1 MKQLGLIINPVAG
14 MGGTV
19 GLKGTDGSEILRR
32 AQELGAVPQAHK
44 RAEQALAAL
53 TSMASD
59 IVLLTFGDTMGEAVA
74 TACGLRPQV
83 IGSGST
89 PQTTPNDTSAAARL
103 MAAAG
108 VDLLLFVG
116 GDGTARDVCGVV
128 GTNVT
133 ALGVPAGVKIHSAV
147 FAASP
152 TAAGQVTASVLS
164 GDISRVV
171 EAEVMDINEEDYRQ
185 GILSARLYGY
195 LTIPDARRLLQGLKA
210 GSSSGE
216 RTMQRAIATE
226 LAEQITDDRYYI
238 VGPGTTCRPFME
250 LLGLDNSLL
259 GVDLVR
265 ARRQVGKD
273 MSERE
278 ILATVADSQCSLI
291 VTPVG
296 GQGFLLGRGNQ
307 QISPDV
313 IRRVGKENII
323 VVATAEKLCS
333 LRGRPLLVDTG
344 DAGTDSYLCGYY
356 RVITGY
362 RENTIYRI
370 SRPI

>member
-1 MKQLGLIINPVAG
+1 MKQMGLIINPIAG

-19 GLKGTDGSEILRR
+19 GLKGTDGNEILRR

-44 RAEQALAAL
+44 RAEQALAPL

-89 PQTTPNDTSAAARL
+89 PQTTPNDTSTAARL

-152 TAAGQVTASVLS
+152 AAAGQVAASVLS

-216 RTMQRAIATE
+216 RTMQLAIATE

-265 ARRQVGKD
+265 ARRQIGKD

-278 ILATVADSQCSLI
+278 ILAAVSDSPSSII

-307 QISPDV
+307 QISPG
-313 IRRVGKENII
+313 IIERVGRDHII
-323 VVATAEKLCS
+323 VISTPAKLKGIAGEI
-333 LRGRPLLVDTG
+333 LRVDTG
-344 DAGTDSYLCGYY
+344 DTKIDDMLRGYIRVVTDYNEMRL
-356 RVITGY
+356 IKI
-362 RENTIYRI
+362 E
-370 SRPI
+370 